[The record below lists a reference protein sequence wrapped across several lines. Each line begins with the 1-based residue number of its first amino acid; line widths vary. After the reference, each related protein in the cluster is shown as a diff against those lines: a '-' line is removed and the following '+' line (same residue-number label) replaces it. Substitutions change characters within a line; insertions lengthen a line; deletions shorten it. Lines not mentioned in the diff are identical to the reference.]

1 MQKPPGELFFI
12 SIGDL
17 LTWVDFSVHLRLLP
31 YLRILTSRTRTL
43 GALAACGTERGVSCE
58 SNAVSTTSWFDREG
72 ILPQQSNPPTAP
84 RQPPHIAARCRG
96 SNFENIQKPI
106 AASVYPSQKP
116 PGALFFISIGDPL
129 TWVEISPHLRL
140 LPYLRFLTGRTRGL
154 GALATCGTDKGVSRE
169 SNAVSMTS

>member
-1 MQKPPGELFFI
+1 MPPKPQPYPQQSPHIAARCHGSNFEDFQKPIAASVYPLQKPPGELFFI

-96 SNFENIQKPI
+96 SNFEDFQKPI
-106 AASVYPSQKP
+106 AASVSPSHEA
-116 PGALFFISIGDPL
+116 PGCQFSDR
-129 TWVEISPHLRL
+129 S
-140 LPYLRFLTGRTRGL
+140 
-154 GALATCGTDKGVSRE
+154 ATF
-169 SNAVSMTS
+169 